1 MKTIRIPF
9 LLFLLA
15 VLASCQRSEPPGGAP
30 PPSTPG
36 PSARRPGAAPAGKKI
51 TIAMMPKLIGID
63 YFNACEKGAKEA
75 AAELGDVD
83 LLFDGPTED
92 KVDEQIKLLETWIG
106 QGVDAIAVACN
117 DPVAIAPALKKAKEK
132 GIHVLTYDA
141 DADAAASG
149 RTFFVN
155 QASADSIAQALVDEM
170 ARQTGGA
177 GDYAIVTSSLTAPN
191 QNDWMKRMER
201 YRVGKYPKMKVVTVK
216 PSQEDQ
222 QLAFQVTQSILKAY
236 PRVKGVW
243 GISSVAFPGAADAVQ
258 KGGLTG
264 KVAVVGLSTP
274 SSMKE
279 FVERG
284 TVKTVIL
291 WNPVDLGYLT
301 VHAAHALVKGELKPG
316 ATSVRSGRLGE
327 KKIERDQIM
336 LGPPVRFTRE
346 NIGQYDF

>member
-1 MKTIRIPF
+1 MKPRF
-9 LLFLLA
+9 HCLLLLLP
-15 VLASCQRSEPPGGAP
+15 LAISACQRASETVEVP
-30 PPSTPG
+30 PP
-36 PSARRPGAAPAGKKI
+36 AAPASPGSPAATSSEKV
-51 TIAMMPKLIGID
+51 TVAMMPKLIGID

-92 KVDEQIKLLETWIG
+92 KVDEQIKLIDTWIA

-117 DPVAIAPALKKAKEK
+117 DPVAISPALKKAKEK

-155 QASADSIAQALVDEM
+155 QSSADAIAQALVDEM
-170 ARQTGGA
+170 AAQTGSA
-177 GDYAIVTSSLTAPN
+177 GEYAIVTSSLTAPN

-201 YRVGKYPKMKVVTVK
+201 YRGQKYPRMKVVTVK

-236 PRVKGVW
+236 PKVKGVW
-243 GISSVAFPGAADAVQ
+243 AISSVAFPGAADAVH
-258 KGGLTG
+258 KAGASG

-279 FVERG
+279 FVDRG

-301 VHAAHALVKGELKPG
+301 VHAARSLANGGLKPG
-316 ATSVRSGRLGE
+316 ATVFPAGRLGD
-327 KKIERDQIM
+327 KTVAGDQIM
-336 LGPPVRFTRE
+336 LGPPMRFTKE
-346 NIGQYDF
+346 NIAQFDF

>member
-1 MKTIRIPF
+1 MRRLYP
-9 LLFLLA
+9 LLLLITLTGA
-15 VLASCQRSEPPGGAP
+15 TSCQRPEPAGTASTPATPPVGPASAPPGE
-30 PPSTPG
+30 
-36 PSARRPGAAPAGKKI
+36 KI
-51 TIAMMPKLIGID
+51 TVAMMPKLIGID

-92 KVDEQIKLLETWIG
+92 KVDEQIKLIDTWIT

-117 DPVAIAPALKKAKEK
+117 DPVAISPALKKAQEK

-141 DADAAASG
+141 DAEPAASG
-149 RTFFVN
+149 RAFFVN
-155 QASADSIAQALVDEM
+155 QASADAIAQALVDEM
-170 ARQTGGA
+170 AQQTGDA

-191 QNDWMKRMER
+191 QNDWMKRMET
-201 YRVGKYPKMKVVTVK
+201 YRTQKYPKMRLVTVK

-236 PRVKGVW
+236 PAVKGVW
-243 GISSVAFPGAADAVQ
+243 ALSSVAFPGAADAVH
-258 KGGLTG
+258 KAGASG

-274 SSMKE
+274 SSLKE
-279 FVERG
+279 FVDRG

-301 VHAAHALVKGELKPG
+301 LHAARAMVKEELKPG
-316 ATSVRSGRLGE
+316 ATTFTAGRLGA
-327 KKIERDQIM
+327 KQVQGDQIM
-336 LGPPVRFTRE
+336 LGPPMRFTKE
-346 NIGQYDF
+346 NIAEHDF

>member
-1 MKTIRIPF
+1 MRHRSVP
-9 LLFLLA
+9 LLLLLLLA
-15 VLASCQRSEPPGGAP
+15 AASCQRASETTQAPPSQT
-30 PPSTPG
+30 PPSTG
-36 PSARRPGAAPAGKKI
+36 TPAVPDENKI
-51 TIAMMPKLIGID
+51 TVAMMPKLIGID

-92 KVDEQIKLLETWIG
+92 KVDEQIKLIDTWIA
-106 QGVDAIAVACN
+106 QGVNVIAVACN
-117 DPVAIAPALKKAKEK
+117 DPVAIAPVLKKAKEK
-132 GIHVLTYDA
+132 GIQVLTYDA

-155 QASADSIAQALVDEM
+155 QSSADAIAQALVDEM
-170 ARQTGGA
+170 AAQTGGA
-177 GDYAIVTSSLTAPN
+177 GEYAIVTSSLTAPN
-191 QNDWMKRMER
+191 QNDWMKRMDK
-201 YRVGKYPKMKVVTVK
+201 YRGPKYPRMKVVTVK

-222 QLAFQVTQSILKAY
+222 QLAFQTTQSILKAY

-243 GISSVAFPGAADAVQ
+243 AISSVAFPGAADAVQ
-258 KGGLTG
+258 KAGASG

-279 FVERG
+279 FVDRG

-301 VHAAHALVKGELKPG
+301 VHAARALAKGDLKPG
-316 ATSVRSGRLGE
+316 ATTFHAGRLGD
-327 KKIERDQIM
+327 KTVSGDQIM
-336 LGPPVRFTRE
+336 LGPPMRFTKE
-346 NIGQYDF
+346 NIAQYQF